1 MICEN
6 CKKQPASVHYTE
18 IVNSEMVSMHLCR
31 ECADEKG
38 FEVASEAPPGLGD
51 LVAGLIDTAAS
62 DESERIGR
70 VQCPACGY
78 DYSQFK
84 QMGRLG
90 CPECYG
96 AFEAQLVP
104 VLRHVHGSAHH
115 RGKVPPVMHEQA
127 AQRAQIEALTREL
140 DRAVE
145 AEEYERAASLRDE
158 IRDIHGHEA
167 EAEGKSDE

>member
-6 CKKQPASVHYTE
+6 CKKRDASVHYTE
-18 IVNSEMVSMHLCR
+18 IVNAEMVSMHLCR

-38 FEVASEAPPGLGD
+38 FEVAADTPPGLGD

-78 DYSQFK
+78 DYSKFK

-90 CPECYG
+90 CPECYD

-104 VLRHVHGSAHH
+104 VLRHVHGSAQH

-140 DRAVE
+140 ARAVE
-145 AEEYERAASLRDE
+145 AEEYERAAGIRDE
-158 IRDIHGHEA
+158 IRDIRGETA
-167 EAEGKSDE
+167 EAEEKSDE